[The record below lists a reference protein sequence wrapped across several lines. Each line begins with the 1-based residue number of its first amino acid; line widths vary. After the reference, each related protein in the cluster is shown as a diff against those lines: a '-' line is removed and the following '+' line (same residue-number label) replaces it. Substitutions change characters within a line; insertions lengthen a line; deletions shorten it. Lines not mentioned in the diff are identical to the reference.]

1 MNNSKPM
8 LPTKMAIISMFDI
21 FSFLGYKFLVKI
33 SMFSKFICFF
43 VGSKENNVQMEKKKS
58 KVASVVRSH
67 IIITF
72 GLLCTTFGWG
82 AFLIPANVTGGGIS
96 GIAAII
102 YFGTGFPA
110 SITYLLVNIVLILA
124 AMKIVNVSLGLK
136 TIYGVVVFS
145 LLLGLFQKF
154 FSDPLVTDTL
164 LATIV
169 GAILSGIG
177 SGIVFTQ
184 GGSAGGTDLI
194 AMTITSKRNISP
206 GRVIMM
212 VDVVVITSSFFVLQ
226 SLERMIYGYCVM
238 VIAGYVVDFV
248 LAGSKQS
255 YQLFIFSDKY
265 EEVAAN
271 ISTNVRRGLTLV
283 DAQGWYTR
291 KPTKMIMVI
300 VRKHE
305 VTNVF
310 RIIKEIDP
318 EAFISM
324 GNVMGVYGKGFDQMK
339 VK

>member
-1 MNNSKPM
+1 
-8 LPTKMAIISMFDI
+8 
-21 FSFLGYKFLVKI
+21 
-33 SMFSKFICFF
+33 
-43 VGSKENNVQMEKKKS
+43 MEKKKT
-58 KVASVVRSH
+58 KVATVFRSH
-67 IIITF
+67 VIITF

-96 GIAAII
+96 GVAAII
-102 YFGTGFPA
+102 YFGTGFSP

-124 AMKIVNVSLGLK
+124 AMKLVNVSLGIK
-136 TIYGVVVFS
+136 SIYGVVVFS
-145 LLLGLFQKF
+145 LLLALFQKF
-154 FSDPLVTDTL
+154 CPEPLVTDTL

-177 SGIVFTQ
+177 TGIVFTQ

-194 AMTITSKRNISP
+194 AMMITNHRNISP

-212 VDVVVITSSFFVLQ
+212 VDVVIITSSFLVLH

-255 YQLFIFSDKY
+255 YQLFIFTDKY
-265 EEVAAN
+265 EEVATS
-271 ISTNVRRGLTLV
+271 ISTNVKRGLTLV

-291 KPTKMIMVI
+291 KPTKMIIVI

-305 VTNVF
+305 VTDVF
-310 RIIKEIDP
+310 RAIKAIDP

-324 GNVMGVYGKGFDQMK
+324 GNVMGVYGKGFDRMK

>member
-1 MNNSKPM
+1 
-8 LPTKMAIISMFDI
+8 
-21 FSFLGYKFLVKI
+21 V
-33 SMFSKFICFF
+33 
-43 VGSKENNVQMEKKKS
+43 EKKKS
-58 KVASVVRSH
+58 KVVSILRSH
-67 IIITF
+67 VIITF
-72 GLLCTTFGWG
+72 GLVCIAFGWC
-82 AFLIPANVTGGGIS
+82 AFLIPSNVTGGGVS
-96 GIAAII
+96 GVAAII
-102 YFGTGFPA
+102 YFGTKFPV
-110 SITYLLVNIVLILA
+110 SITYLLVNAVLILA
-124 AMKIVNVSLGLK
+124 SMKMVNVGLGLK
-136 TIYGVVVFS
+136 SIYGVVVFS
-145 LLLGLFQKF
+145 LLLALFQGIF
-154 FSDPLVTDTL
+154 AEPLVSDTL

-194 AMTITSKRNISP
+194 AMMITSRRNISP

-212 VDVVVITSSFFVLQ
+212 VDVVVITSSFFILQ

-238 VIAGYVVDFV
+238 VIASYVVDFV

-255 YQLFIFSDKY
+255 YQMFIFSDKY

-271 ISTNVRRGLTLV
+271 IFINVKRGLTLV

-291 KPTKMIMVI
+291 RPTKMIMVI

-305 VTNVF
+305 VTDVF
-310 RIIKEIDP
+310 RAIKEIDP

-324 GNVMGVYGKGFDQMK
+324 GNVMGVYGRGFDRIK

>member
-1 MNNSKPM
+1 MK
-8 LPTKMAIISMFDI
+8 
-21 FSFLGYKFLVKI
+21 
-33 SMFSKFICFF
+33 
-43 VGSKENNVQMEKKKS
+43 KKKS
-58 KVASVVRSH
+58 KVVSVLRSQA
-67 IIITF
+67 IITF
-72 GLLCTTFGWG
+72 GLVCIAFGWC
-82 AFLIPANVTGGGIS
+82 AFLIPSNVTGGGVS
-96 GIAAII
+96 GVAAIV
-102 YFGTGFPA
+102 YFGTKFPV
-110 SITYLLVNIVLILA
+110 SITYLLVNAVLIVVS
-124 AMKIVNVSLGLK
+124 MKLVHINFGLK
-136 TIYGVVVFS
+136 SIYGVIVFS
-145 LLLGLFQKF
+145 LLLALFQKNF
-154 FSDPLVTDTL
+154 PEPLVNDTL

-194 AMTITSKRNISP
+194 AMMITSRRNISP

-212 VDVVVITSSFFVLQ
+212 VDVVVISSSFFILQ

-238 VIAGYVVDFV
+238 VISSYVVDFV

-255 YQLFIFSDKY
+255 YQMFIFSDKY

-271 ISTNVRRGLTLV
+271 IYTNVKRGLTLV

-305 VTNVF
+305 VTDVF
-310 RIIKEIDP
+310 RAIKEIDP
-318 EAFISM
+318 DAFISM
-324 GNVMGVYGKGFDQMK
+324 GNVMGVYGRGFDQIK

>member
-1 MNNSKPM
+1 MNHG
-8 LPTKMAIISMFDI
+8 KMKA
-21 FSFLGYKFLVKI
+21 
-33 SMFSKFICFF
+33 
-43 VGSKENNVQMEKKKS
+43 
-58 KVASVVRSH
+58 KVATVFRSH
-67 IIITF
+67 AIITF
-72 GLLCTTFGWG
+72 GLLCGSFGWG
-82 AFLIPANVTGGGIS
+82 AFLIPANVTGGGVS
-96 GIAAII
+96 GIAALI
-102 YFGTGFPA
+102 YFGTGFPPG
-110 SITYLLVNIVLILA
+110 ITYLLVNLVLILA
-124 AMKIVNVSLGLK
+124 AMKTVHISLGIK
-136 TIYGVVVFS
+136 SIYGVVVFS
-145 LLLGLFQKF
+145 LLLSLFQTLC
-154 FSDPLVTDTL
+154 SEPLVNDTL

-177 SGIVFTQ
+177 SGIIFTQ

-194 AMTITSKRNISP
+194 AMMITNQRNISP

-212 VDVVVITSSFFVLQ
+212 VDVVVITSSFFVLH

-255 YQLFIFSDKY
+255 YQMFIFSDKY
-265 EEVAAN
+265 EDVAAN
-271 ISTNVRRGLTLV
+271 ISTNVKRGLTLV

-310 RIIKEIDP
+310 RAIKEVDP

-324 GNVMGVYGKGFDQMK
+324 GNVMGVYGKGFDRMK

>member
-1 MNNSKPM
+1 MKKR
-8 LPTKMAIISMFDI
+8 TK
-21 FSFLGYKFLVKI
+21 
-33 SMFSKFICFF
+33 
-43 VGSKENNVQMEKKKS
+43 
-58 KVASVVRSH
+58 VRSVLRSH
-67 IIITF
+67 AIITF
-72 GLLCTTFGWG
+72 GLLCITFGWC
-82 AFLIPANVTGGGIS
+82 AFLIPSNVTGGGVS

-102 YFGTGFPA
+102 YFATKFPA
-110 SITYLLVNIVLILA
+110 GITYLLVNTALILL
-124 AMKIVNVSLGLK
+124 AMKIVNVNFALK
-136 TIYGVVVFS
+136 SVYGVVVFS
-145 LLLGLFQKF
+145 FLLGLFQQLF
-154 FSDPLVTDTL
+154 PAPLVNDTL

-177 SGIVFTQ
+177 SGIVFSQ

-194 AMTITSKRNISP
+194 AMMVTSQRNTSP

-212 VDVVVITSSFFVLQ
+212 VDVVVISSSFFIFQ

-238 VIAGYVVDFV
+238 VISSYVVDFV

-255 YQLFIFSDKY
+255 YQLFIFSEKY

-271 ISTNVRRGLTLV
+271 IFSNVKRGLTLV

-305 VTNVF
+305 VTDVF
-310 RIIKEIDP
+310 RAIKEIDP
-318 EAFISM
+318 DAFISL
-324 GNVMGVYGKGFDQMK
+324 GNVMGVYGRGFDQMK